1 MHLSGSS
8 GITTGLAPQNDS
20 SIVGTAEDT
29 LSPEKLALAENAGMQ
44 TRTWV
49 CCTSLLVVAMLAGCD
64 RVPTAAT
71 QPAQPATE
79 TSQDFGNYSV
89 HYNALRTDSLTPEVA
104 RSYGIQRSSN
114 RVMLTVTI
122 LRKEGAQGSGKPI
135 DGNVEV
141 SAYNLNGQMKGI
153 EMRRVSE
160 GEAIY
165 YLGEVSISGAEIL
178 VFDISATPT
187 GEGAPL
193 KVKLQREFFAS

>member
-1 MHLSGSS
+1 MR
-8 GITTGLAPQNDS
+8 
-20 SIVGTAEDT
+20 
-29 LSPEKLALAENAGMQ
+29 

-49 CCTSLLVVAMLAGCD
+49 YCTSLLSLALFAGCD
-64 RVPTAAT
+64 RAPTAAT
-71 QPAQPATE
+71 APAQPATE
-79 TSQDFGNYSV
+79 TSMDFGNYAV
-89 HYNALRTDSLTPEVA
+89 HYNALRTDSLSADVA

-122 LRKEGAQGSGKPI
+122 LKKEGAQAAGKPV
-135 DGNVEV
+135 DGAVDV

-160 GEAIY
+160 GDAIY

-187 GEGAPL
+187 GEGMPL

>member
-1 MHLSGSS
+1 
-8 GITTGLAPQNDS
+8 
-20 SIVGTAEDT
+20 
-29 LSPEKLALAENAGMQ
+29 MQ

-49 CCTSLLVVAMLAGCD
+49 CCTSLLVATLLTGCD
-64 RVPTAAT
+64 QGTTPTTA
-71 QPAQPATE
+71 PAQPAAE
-79 TSQDFGNYSV
+79 SFQDFGNYSV
-89 HYNALRTDSLTPEVA
+89 HYNALRTDSLTPDVA

-122 LRKEGAQGSGKPI
+122 LHKDGAQGSGKPI
-135 DGNVEV
+135 DGAVDV
-141 SAYNLNGQMKGI
+141 AAYNLNGQMKGI

-165 YLGEVSISGAEIL
+165 YLGEVSISGQEIL

-187 GEGAPL
+187 GEAAPL

>member
-1 MHLSGSS
+1 
-8 GITTGLAPQNDS
+8 
-20 SIVGTAEDT
+20 
-29 LSPEKLALAENAGMQ
+29 MQ

-49 CCTSLLVVAMLAGCD
+49 CCTSLLSLALLSGCD
-64 RVPTAAT
+64 RAPTAAT
-71 QPAQPATE
+71 APAQPATE
-79 TSQDFGNYSV
+79 SFQDFGSYSV
-89 HYNALRTDSLTPEVA
+89 HYNALRTDSLSPDIA

-122 LRKEGAQGSGKPI
+122 LRKEGAQGSGKPV
-135 DGNVEV
+135 DGVVDV

-160 GEAIY
+160 ADGIY